1 MTAVNE
7 NTTTYAGSLLSLR
20 EEETDVLRFILDETL
35 ERWSD
40 ESEGQLNNLA
50 SDPALDTI
58 DTLLEVAECLGGLP
72 NLVRGIR
79 RKLG

>member
-50 SDPALDTI
+50 SDPALDTL
-58 DTLLEVAECLGGLP
+58 DKLLEAAQCLGGLP
-72 NLVRGIR
+72 DLVRGIR